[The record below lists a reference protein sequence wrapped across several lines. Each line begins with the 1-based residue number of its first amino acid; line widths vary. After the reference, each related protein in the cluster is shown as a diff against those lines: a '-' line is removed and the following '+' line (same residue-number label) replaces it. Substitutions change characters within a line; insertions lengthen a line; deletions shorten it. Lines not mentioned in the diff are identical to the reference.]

1 MPFPAPPVCGK
12 IDNRALSLYQSSRW
26 PPRLKILMSSGS
38 KKGTQIYYIFL
49 SKSPS
54 KRILSRLPNGA
65 LMVRHTRLKDMFTF
79 LLIYLFNISFAV
91 PSKGALLPDPLR
103 GIPSERHAPFLEPS
117 FIHHSKS
124 SVYKPPLL
132 IPGSPQT

>member
-1 MPFPAPPVCGK
+1 MSFPAPPICGK
-12 IDNRALSLYQSSRW
+12 IDNRALSLYQNSRW
-26 PPRLKILMSSGS
+26 PPRLKILISSGS

-54 KRILSRLPNGA
+54 KRILSWLPNGA
-65 LMVRHTRLKDMFTF
+65 LMVRHTLLRGMFTF
-79 LLIYLFNISFAV
+79 LLIYLFNIYFAV
-91 PSKGALLPDPLR
+91 PSKGAPLPAALH

-117 FIHHSKS
+117 FIHHTKS
-124 SVYKPPLL
+124 PVYKPPLL

>member
-1 MPFPAPPVCGK
+1 MSFPAPSICGK
-12 IDNRALSLYQSSRW
+12 IDNRALSLYQNSRW
-26 PPRLKILMSSGS
+26 LPRLKILMSSGS

-49 SKSPS
+49 SKSPR
-54 KRILSRLPNGA
+54 KRILSRLQNGA
-65 LMVRHTRLKDMFTF
+65 LMVTHTRLRGIFTF
-79 LLIYLFNISFAV
+79 LLIYIFNISFAV
-91 PSKGALLPDPLR
+91 PSKGAPLPGHLH

-124 SVYKPPLL
+124 PVYKPPLL